1 MKAEFKDNMHGQR
14 AETFMAAQERKH
26 QIQSQKMEGYRK
38 MNEFVMRK
46 REYARA
52 DINNKADGYRNE
64 IGNLEMEGDDL
75 EKLETELLRKLQE
88 TQKMER
94 EAFTRLEDAIVNG
107 SIPPPMR
114 AAGGNPDASQQDAL
128 SVKQS
133 ISASERQ
140 GKK

>member
-1 MKAEFKDNMHGQR
+1 
-14 AETFMAAQERKH
+14 
-26 QIQSQKMEGYRK
+26 MEGYRK

-46 REYARA
+46 REMARA
-52 DINNKADGYRNE
+52 DINNKADVYRNE
-64 IGNLEMEGDDL
+64 IGDLEQEGDDL

-114 AAGGNPDASQQDAL
+114 AAGGDPGASKLESQSA
-128 SVKQS
+128 KQS
-133 ISASERQ
+133 ISASDKPS
-140 GKK
+140 KK